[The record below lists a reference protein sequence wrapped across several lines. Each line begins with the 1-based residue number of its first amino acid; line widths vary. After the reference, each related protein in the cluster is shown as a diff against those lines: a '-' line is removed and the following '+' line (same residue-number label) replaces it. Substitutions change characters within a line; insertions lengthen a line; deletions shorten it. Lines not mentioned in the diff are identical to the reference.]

1 VVPPGKVLCRI
12 YQSANGNVVSLR
24 RIAGCAGCESG
35 GLNPVAGGL
44 SAVRSVP
51 GAQAHTDCLGGA
63 SVLSVSRTT
72 IEAGLLGCTTRPRIC
87 FNGQEQR
94 QGHRASGWRLP
105 YGKEVRF
112 SLFGCVQNRKQ
123 DEIEMEAG
131 GLGSEGPGTC
141 LEMRGGALW
150 CTRDPVRLQDTGF
163 GFAGSCQCFHFYEI
177 HRIKPRTNKNYR
189 PN

>member
-1 VVPPGKVLCRI
+1 VRVRGAESRCGRAVGGSLCTRRSSAHRLPGRCI
-12 YQSANGNVVSLR
+12 
-24 RIAGCAGCESG
+24 
-35 GLNPVAGGL
+35 
-44 SAVRSVP
+44 
-51 GAQAHTDCLGGA
+51 GA
-63 SVLSVSRTT
+63 LSVSRTA
-72 IEAGLLGCTTRPRIC
+72 IEAGLLGYTARPRIC
-87 FNGQEQR
+87 FNGQEQS

-150 CTRDPVRLQDTGF
+150 CTREPVRLQDTGF